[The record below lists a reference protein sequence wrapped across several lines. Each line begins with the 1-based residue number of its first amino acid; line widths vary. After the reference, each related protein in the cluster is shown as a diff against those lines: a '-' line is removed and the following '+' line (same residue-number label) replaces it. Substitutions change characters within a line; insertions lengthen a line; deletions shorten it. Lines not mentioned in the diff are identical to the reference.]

1 MLHSWG
7 THLVPPAAPRTD
19 AHPSV
24 WPTRLG
30 PQPHA
35 AGSGHACVCWRG
47 CDPSGL
53 QPFSYASS
61 TMNNTPWWFFYRNK
75 TRSAQQKWS
84 KHNKTLSIWIY
95 HWVFMKMFWLS
106 LSVDTYTDA
115 NIIWWNNYGRKRCL
129 PLFPEIFVLGL
140 KVACAL
146 FIFAL
151 VFLLPNPA
159 FYILFSPGFLLRLD
173 RISRSLMQSLEDSYH
188 HFSSESS
195 HSDKHHFFIENICH
209 LFC

>member
-7 THLVPPAAPRTD
+7 THLVPPAARRTD

-30 PQPHA
+30 PQPHT
-35 AGSGHACVCWRG
+35 AGSGHACACWSG
-47 CDPSGL
+47 CNPSGL

-61 TMNNTPWWFFYRNK
+61 TMRNAPWWFFYRNK
-75 TRSAQQKWS
+75 TRSPQQKWS
-84 KHNKTLSIWIY
+84 KQQNFEHLD
-95 HWVFMKMFWLS
+95 LS
-106 LSVDTYTDA
+106 LSLEEDVLALSTDTYNA
-115 NIIWWNNYGRKRCL
+115 NIIWWNNYRRKQCL

-146 FIFAL
+146 FIFAP

-159 FYILFSPGFLLRLD
+159 SYILFSPGFLLRLD
-173 RISRSLMQSLEDSYH
+173 PISRSLMQRLEDSYH
-188 HFSSESS
+188 YFSSESS
-195 HSDKHHFFIENICH
+195 HSNKHHFFIENICH